1 MTSRG
6 PEEPLPETALGDTEP
21 HPEEVARSILLRQL
35 TASPKSRKQ
44 LADKLAEKNV
54 PEDVANTV
62 LDRFED
68 VNLINDEEFAFM
80 WVRSRQQGKGLARGA
95 LRRELKSKGIDGEEA
110 EQALEAVTDDD
121 EWEAARTL
129 VEKKLRNQRVP
140 TGSDPEARGERDKVV
155 RRLVSMLARK
165 GYSPG
170 LGFDVVK
177 ELMAVRIEN
186 DEDLE

>member
-6 PEEPLPETALGDTEP
+6 PDEPLPETVLGDTEP

-35 TASPKSRKQ
+35 TASPKSRQQ

-54 PEDVANTV
+54 PEDVATTV

-68 VNLINDEEFAFM
+68 VNLINDEEFARM

-95 LRRELKSKGIDGEEA
+95 LRRELKTKGIDGEDA
-110 EQALEAVTDDD
+110 ERALETVSDDD
-121 EWEAARTL
+121 ERQAARTL
-129 VEKKLRNQRVP
+129 VEKKLRSQWIP
-140 TGSDPEARGERDKVV
+140 SGSAPEDRAERDKVV
-155 RRLVSMLARK
+155 RRLVAMLARK

-177 ELMAVRIEN
+177 ELMAVQLEN
-186 DEDLE
+186 AEDLE

>member
-1 MTSRG
+1 MTARG
-6 PEEPLPETALGDTEP
+6 PEEPLPETAVGDAEP
-21 HPEEVARSILLRQL
+21 DPEEVARSILLRQL
-35 TASPKSRKQ
+35 TAAPKSRQQ
-44 LADKLAEKNV
+44 LAEKLAAKNV
-54 PEDVANTV
+54 PEKVATAV

-68 VNLINDEEFAFM
+68 VNLINDEEFARM

-95 LRRELKSKGIDGEEA
+95 LRRELRAKGINGDEA
-110 EQALEAVTDDD
+110 EQALDTVSD
-121 EWEAARTL
+121 EDERQAAERL
-129 VEKKLRNQRVP
+129 VEKKLRTQRIP
-140 TGSDPEARGERDKVV
+140 TGSGPEERAERDKIV

-177 ELMAVRIEN
+177 ELMAVQIEN

>member
-6 PEEPLPETALGDTEP
+6 PEEPLPETAAGDAEP
-21 HPEEVARSILLRQL
+21 NPEEVARAILLRQL

-44 LADKLAEKNV
+44 LADKLAERNV
-54 PEDVANTV
+54 PADIATAL

-68 VNLINDEEFAFM
+68 VNLIDDQEFARM

-110 EQALEAVTDDD
+110 EQALETVSDDD
-121 EWEAARTL
+121 EREAARTL
-129 VEKKLRNQRVP
+129 VEKKLRRQRIP
-140 TGSDPEARGERDKVV
+140 TGSAPEDRAERDKVV
-155 RRLVSMLARK
+155 RRLVAMLARK

-177 ELMAVRIEN
+177 ELMAVETEN
-186 DEDLE
+186 SEDLE